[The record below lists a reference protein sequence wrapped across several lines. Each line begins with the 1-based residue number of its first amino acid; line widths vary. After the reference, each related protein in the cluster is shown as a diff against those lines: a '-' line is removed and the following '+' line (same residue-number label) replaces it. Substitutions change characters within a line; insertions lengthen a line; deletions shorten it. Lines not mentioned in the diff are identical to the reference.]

1 MCDFWLRG
9 KRRIYRFLN
18 DTVQLVD
25 VFVCTGTSIVKR
37 TKSARSRFLSS
48 GILSCLFVM
57 KCRTDSKSRSS
68 GTAAIWIPMVSTD
81 TGKPATW
88 SAPQHIVMLRS
99 GQFSNRI
106 KNEAVQCGTVSFFII
121 LAESPW
127 SALDV
132 ASSYYSNFQ

>member
-1 MCDFWLRG
+1 
-9 KRRIYRFLN
+9 
-18 DTVQLVD
+18 
-25 VFVCTGTSIVKR
+25 
-37 TKSARSRFLSS
+37 
-48 GILSCLFVM
+48 
-57 KCRTDSKSRSS
+57 
-68 GTAAIWIPMVSTD
+68 MVSTD

-127 SALDV
+127 SALL
-132 ASSYYSNFQ
+132 APGENRHIEPGEKRQS

>member
-1 MCDFWLRG
+1 
-9 KRRIYRFLN
+9 
-18 DTVQLVD
+18 
-25 VFVCTGTSIVKR
+25 
-37 TKSARSRFLSS
+37 
-48 GILSCLFVM
+48 
-57 KCRTDSKSRSS
+57 
-68 GTAAIWIPMVSTD
+68 MVSTD

-88 SAPQHIVMLRS
+88 SAPQHIMMLRS

-132 ASSYYSNFQ
+132 ASSYYFVLDLGSSLIPRVGHGVGQAGFPHLAAKSNRKVDSKSGNHVFRNIFRINL